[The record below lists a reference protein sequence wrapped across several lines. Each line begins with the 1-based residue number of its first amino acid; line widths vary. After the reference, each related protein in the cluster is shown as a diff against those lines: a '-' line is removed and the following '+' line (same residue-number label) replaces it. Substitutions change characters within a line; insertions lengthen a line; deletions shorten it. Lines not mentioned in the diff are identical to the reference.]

1 MITYVKAYFVDPFFI
16 QSLIIPF
23 FMKTS
28 PKRVLND
35 FFILN
40 FKTYCTVFF
49 ITLTLVSFGQA
60 KKEVNKD
67 TLAKENK
74 QLDLLMQQLNEASL
88 KENKTNFEFNV
99 LTNRQNA
106 SFNLLNEEIQKA
118 NTILKEGIDY
128 KGFTKEL
135 ELLVEWKEKSVKGI
149 VKNVSKMQTV
159 RDLTTTS
166 LLLKE
171 LLKRTDYQLDKISSN
186 NKSLSGIQRRM
197 DSLATDK
204 IFYQIPAQ
212 EEAKKNY
219 YQRMV
224 LMAKDL
230 NIANTN
236 LKNAIDSIQ
245 KLEVN
250 GKMFKFSLESDLAV
264 VNNSRKKLTEKVN
277 SLSSDIVTGNDK
289 PLPLVNNF
297 VHSFIKGYLL
307 FIFYFAN
314 QSGILGLLLLFIIG
328 LALYLRIIRSK
339 YKKADLYEDL
349 KYPGHVLNYPIAAAV
364 LIMIS
369 IFQFFLPSP
378 PFVFSAFLWTISG
391 IAFTLIIYKSSNR
404 YWFLIGMA
412 FFILNFLAFQD
423 NLLLLYSPIESRIVL
438 FLALIGLALGIYVLL
453 NRKKKDKEIHE
464 KSFAIALVVFIA
476 FEFFSIIFSFTN
488 SYNLSKILMTYG
500 YFTILIAYQ
509 LIWAFGLSLDILNF
523 SKYLSQSE
531 EEALLAEEKEEENF
545 KVPAF
550 IYVLFAIGWYV
561 LISRNSYSFQ
571 SFIEPIA
578 EVFYEEKQFGEFKFS
593 FNSIFL
599 FFFILFMSGLSAKI
613 VSFLTTESNTKANG
627 AAKSGLGS
635 YLLLIRIAIITIGVL
650 IAFISVGIPM
660 DKIALMISALSV
672 GIGFGLQNVINNL
685 VSGLIIAFEK
695 PINLEDIVEVG
706 GQTGKMKSIGIRSSV
721 ITTWDGADV
730 IIPNG
735 DLLSQHLVN
744 WTMGSNR
751 RRFEIDLGVAYGSD
765 LNEVK
770 TILIEVLMQHE
781 LVLKNPAPMVWVT
794 KFNDSSID
802 FAVKYWVP
810 HFNFGNDVRNDLIIA
825 IDVAFKAN
833 GIEIPFPQ
841 QDLHIRSN
849 VSANN
854 DENLDK
860 E

>member
-16 QSLIIPF
+16 RSLIIPF
-23 FMKTS
+23 FMKTN
-28 PKRVLND
+28 PKRVLNN

-49 ITLTLVSFGQA
+49 IALTLVSFGQA

-88 KENKTNFEFNV
+88 KENKTNYEFNV

-166 LLLKE
+166 LLLNE

-212 EEAKKNY
+212 EAAKKNY

-264 VNNSRKKLTEKVN
+264 VNNARKKLSEKVN
-277 SLSSDIVTGNDK
+277 SFSPDIADKNGKGLSFVE
-289 PLPLVNNF
+289 NF

-314 QSGILGLLLLFIIG
+314 QTGILSLLFLFIIG
-328 LALYLRIIRSK
+328 LTLYLRVIRSK

-349 KYPGHVLNYPIAAAV
+349 KYPGHVLNYPLAASI

-378 PFVFSAFLWTISG
+378 PFVFSAFLWIIAGLALTLILYRSVSKYLFLIW
-391 IAFTLIIYKSSNR
+391 IAF
-404 YWFLIGMA
+404 FV
-412 FFILNFLAFQD
+412 LNNLAFQD
-423 NLLLLYSPIESRIVL
+423 NLLLLYTVSESRFVL
-438 FLALIGLALGIYVLL
+438 FLSVIGLALGLYVFL
-453 NRKKKDKEIHE
+453 NRKKKDKEIQE
-464 KSFAIALVVFIA
+464 KSFVIALLVFMV
-476 FEFFSIIFSFTN
+476 FECAAMILSFAN
-488 SYNLSKILMTYG
+488 CYNLAKILMTNG

-509 LIWAFGLSLDILNF
+509 LIWSFGLSLDILNF

-531 EEALLAEEKEEENF
+531 EEALLEEEKEEESF
-545 KVPAF
+545 KVPSF
-550 IYVLFAIGWYV
+550 IYVLFAIAWYV

-571 SFIEPIA
+571 SFIEPISEA
-578 EVFYEEKQFGEFKFS
+578 FYEEKQFGEFKFS
-593 FNSIFL
+593 FNAIFL

-613 VSFLTTESNTKANG
+613 VSFLTTDSKGANNG
-627 AAKSGLGS
+627 TPKSGLGS
-635 YLLLIRIAIITIGVL
+635 WLLLIRIAIITIGVL

-695 PINLEDIVEVG
+695 PINLDDIVEVG